1 MENARE
7 NHKEWARKN
16 DDLQHQNSDKNEK
29 EVSMISETGEFP
41 TQKYYASDED
51 HEDEE
56 ETEEET
62 DDANA
67 DWGNV
72 DPLSHPGPPSDMD
85 PSAPGSAV

>member
-1 MENARE
+1 MENVRE
-7 NHKEWARKN
+7 NQNEWPTE
-16 DDLQHQNSDKNEK
+16 NEK
-29 EVSMISETGEFP
+29 NGMISDSGDFP
-41 TQKYYASDED
+41 TQKYFASDED
-51 HEDEE
+51 EEDEIE
-56 ETEEET
+56 DTDDEET

>member
-1 MENARE
+1 MENVRE
-7 NHKEWARKN
+7 NQNEWP
-16 DDLQHQNSDKNEK
+16 SENEK
-29 EVSMISETGEFP
+29 NASIISDSGDFP
-41 TQKYYASDED
+41 TQRYFASDDDDDDDDDEIED
-51 HEDEE
+51 TDEQ
-56 ETEEET
+56 ET